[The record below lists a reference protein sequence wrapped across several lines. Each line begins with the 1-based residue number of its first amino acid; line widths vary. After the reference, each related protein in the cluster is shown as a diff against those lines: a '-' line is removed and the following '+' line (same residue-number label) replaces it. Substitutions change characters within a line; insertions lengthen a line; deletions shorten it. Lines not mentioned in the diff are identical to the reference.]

1 MVLKNETIW
10 HGASDKCED
19 CGTELKPQILK
30 TCAYYV
36 GTCCECG
43 PYSRETGYFATREEA
58 EQVLNGIALGERGNL
73 R

>member
-10 HGASDKCED
+10 RGASDKCED
-19 CGTELKPQILK
+19 CGTELKPQVLK

-58 EQVLNGIALGERGNL
+58 EQVLNGIALGERENL

>member
-10 HGASDKCED
+10 RGAPDKCED
-19 CGTELKPQILK
+19 CGIELKPQVLK

-36 GTCCECG
+36 GTCCDCG

-58 EQVLNGIALGERGNL
+58 EQVLNGIALGERENL